1 MIYLLIKVC
10 VNKDLIRI
18 KCISKTL
25 KISYYNGKDKV
36 CLCGGIGFKSC
47 LMHVNIY
54 FNILFIYLY
63 VLKLGYI
70 ILCFSRSV
78 RITLRHRK
86 VVYSNSI
93 LLIPLPPLSRRV
105 HQRCRGIPHGCVEMG
120 QDHRGLEPRNQGSEG
135 KDSEGH
141 VGTETVGRQRRVGGE
156 RESRALL
163 ARHGHAQSGTRR
175 ATLVK

>member
-1 MIYLLIKVC
+1 MYL
-10 VNKDLIRI
+10 
-18 KCISKTL
+18 
-25 KISYYNGKDKV
+25 
-36 CLCGGIGFKSC
+36 KSD
-47 LMHVNIY
+47 
-54 FNILFIYLY
+54 ILFYVFHVVCGLHYDTHPSRTRTSSGMCRSSRFLISVFIRSFFRFLRY
-63 VLKLGYI
+63 VLKIGYI

-120 QDHRGLEPRNQGSEG
+120 QDDRVLEPRNQGSEG